1 MLLNIL
7 LIGDVIGSGGVRFLR
22 SRLPAFKRARA
33 VDLAIVNGENAADGN
48 GITPDAMDDLFAA
61 GADVI
66 TTGNHVF
73 RRREILDALDS
84 EPYLL
89 RPANYPPG
97 APGKGWC
104 IYDLGRVQVCVANL
118 MGTAYLDSLDCPFR
132 AADRILAETRDAAV
146 HIFDFHAEATGE
158 KRAMGFYLD
167 GRAAIVCGTH
177 THVQTADACILPGG
191 IGYLTDLGMTGAIDS
206 VLGVKPELVIAKLKQ
221 KLPVRFEAAS
231 GPMMMNGA
239 LFAVDPATGR
249 AQSVERID
257 IR

>member
-1 MLLNIL
+1 MLLNVL
-7 LIGDVIGSGGVRFLR
+7 AVGDVVGSGGVRHLR
-22 SRLPAFKRARA
+22 ARLPALKRQHE
-33 VDLAIVNGENAADGN
+33 VGLTIVNGENSADGN
-48 GITPDAMDDLFAA
+48 GITPESADALFAA

-73 RRREILDALDS
+73 RRREITDVLDS

-89 RPANYPPG
+89 RPFNYPPG
-97 APGKGWC
+97 TPGKGWC

-118 MGTAYLDSLDCPFR
+118 MGTAYLESLDCPFR
-132 AADRILAETRDAAV
+132 AADRILAETREAAV

-158 KRAMGFYLD
+158 KRALGFYLD
-167 GRAAIVCGTH
+167 GRASVLFGTH

-191 IGYLTDLGMTGAIDS
+191 TGYLTDVGMTGAVHS

-221 KLPVRFEAAS
+221 KRPVRFENAD
-231 GPMMMNGA
+231 GPMMLNA
-239 LFAVDPATGR
+239 VLFSVDSVTGR
-249 AQSVERID
+249 TQHVERLD

>member
-1 MLLNIL
+1 MLNVLV
-7 LIGDVIGSGGVRFLR
+7 IGDVVGSSGVQYLR

-33 VDLAIVNGENAADGN
+33 VDLTVVNGENAADGN
-48 GITPDAMDDLFAA
+48 GITPGAMADLFAA

-73 RRREILDALDS
+73 RRREIFDVLDS

-132 AADRILAETRDAAV
+132 AADRILAETRGAAV

-167 GRAAIVCGTH
+167 GRASVVFGTH
-177 THVQTADACILPGG
+177 THVQTADACVLPGG
-191 IGYLTDLGMTGAIDS
+191 TGYITDVGMTGAVNS
-206 VLGVKPELVIAKLKQ
+206 VLGVKPELVIAKLRQ
-221 KLPVRFEAAS
+221 KLPVRFEPAS
-231 GPMMMNGA
+231 GAMMLNAA
-239 LFAVDPATGR
+239 LFAVDPAAGR
-249 AQSVERID
+249 TQSAERID